1 MTESEIQ
8 FASAISSSPQAEEAA
23 AQLADAVMPKM
34 GGGPV
39 DLMILCVTR
48 PHVPHFETIYAD
60 LQKRI
65 SPAHSLALTA
75 ESILGDGR
83 ELERVAGAS
92 ILVGRLP
99 GAWIKPFSSDDFEQP
114 KTQKDVHRLARLFM
128 HEEQTPTGL
137 LIFADPFST
146 PMMHWLPALNEALPG
161 APVIGGMASSG
172 GSPGENRLGLDGK
185 VVREGAVGLSM
196 GGRVSIQ
203 CTVSQGCRP
212 IGKPWIITKAQHNII
227 QELGGKPAIK
237 VLQDTVSE
245 LPPHEQ
251 QLVKRGLFIG
261 RVTNEYKPHF
271 GRGDFLIRNIMGF
284 DAATGYIAVNDLLR
298 IGQTIQFHV
307 RDHRTA
313 EEDLRM
319 LLDSQHLHGPA
330 SGVLLA
336 TCNGR
341 GKRLFHKPDAES
353 AIIRES
359 LGPVPMAGFF
369 AAGEIGPIGGQNH
382 LHGFT
387 ASMAIFR
394 QTPDSPAAPE
404 TPGIADVPETPE
416 APESPDQKPA

>member
-1 MTESEIQ
+1 MTASAIQ
-8 FASAISSSPQAEEAA
+8 FASAITPSPKAEDAA
-23 AQLADAVMPKM
+23 AQLADAVLPQMA
-34 GGGPV
+34 GGPV

-48 PHVPHFETIYAD
+48 HHAAHFEALYAD
-60 LQKRI
+60 LHKRI

-83 ELERVAGAS
+83 ELERSAGAS
-92 ILVGRLP
+92 ILVGRMP
-99 GAWIKPFSSDDFEQP
+99 GAWIKPFSSEDFEQP

-128 HEEQTPTGL
+128 RDDQTPSGL

-161 APVIGGMASSG
+161 TPVIGGMASAG

-185 VVREGAVGLSM
+185 VVREGAVGLSL
-196 GGRVSIQ
+196 GGKVSIH

-227 QELGGKPAIK
+227 QELGGKPAIS

-251 QLVKRGLFIG
+251 QLVKSGLFVG

-298 IGQTIQFHV
+298 VGQTIQFHV

-330 SGVLLA
+330 SGLLLA

-341 GKRLFHKPDAES
+341 GKRLFQKSDAES
-353 AIIRES
+353 AIIRQS

-369 AAGEIGPIGGQNH
+369 AAGEIGPIGDQNH

-394 QTPDSPAAPE
+394 QTPETPE
-404 TPGIADVPETPE
+404 TPDTPE
-416 APESPDQKPA
+416 APDTPDAPKAK